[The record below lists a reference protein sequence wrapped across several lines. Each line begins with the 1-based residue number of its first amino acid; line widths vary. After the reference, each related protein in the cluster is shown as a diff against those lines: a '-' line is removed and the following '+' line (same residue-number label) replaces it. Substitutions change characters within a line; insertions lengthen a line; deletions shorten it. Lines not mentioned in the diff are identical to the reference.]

1 MFDAILFPMRPSD
14 KLLSDLDDW
23 AGRTAREP
31 EAKRFESLTSLLGRS
46 LRGIPEDLLAGIAE
60 RWSVLSRG
68 PGGEERARAWLDGA
82 CLLALMD
89 YEDDP
94 PLNQEDWS
102 EIRELFS
109 AEAETLDMDL
119 LSYVLERGF

>member
-1 MFDAILFPMRPSD
+1 MRPSD
-14 KLLSDLDDW
+14 RLLSELDEW

-31 EAKRFESLTSLLGRS
+31 EARRFESLRTLLGRS
-46 LRGIPEDLLAGIAE
+46 LRGLPDDLLSGIAE

-68 PGGEERARAWLDGA
+68 SGGSARARAWLDA
-82 CLLALMD
+82 VCLLALMD
-89 YEDDP
+89 YDDDP
-94 PLNQEDWS
+94 PLEREDWA

-119 LSYVLERGF
+119 LSYVLERVLDHGGF

>member
-1 MFDAILFPMRPSD
+1 MRPSD
-14 KLLSDLDDW
+14 RLLSDLDDW
-23 AGRTAREP
+23 ADRSAREP
-31 EAKRFESLTSLLGRS
+31 EARRFESLKALLGRS
-46 LRGIPEDLLAGIAE
+46 LRGIPGDLLDGIAE

-68 PGGEERARAWLDGA
+68 PGGQQRARAWLDGA
-82 CLLALMD
+82 CLLAFMD

-94 PLNQEDWS
+94 VLDREDWA

-119 LSYVLERGF
+119 LSYVLERVLDHGGF

>member
-1 MFDAILFPMRPSD
+1 MRPSD
-14 KLLSDLDDW
+14 RLLSELDEW
-23 AGRTAREP
+23 ADRTAREP
-31 EAKRFESLTSLLGRS
+31 EARRFESLRTLLGRS
-46 LRGIPEDLLAGIAE
+46 LRGLPDDLLSGIAE

-68 PGGEERARAWLDGA
+68 PGGSARARAWLDGV

-89 YEDDP
+89 YDDAP
-94 PLNQEDWS
+94 FLGREDWT

-119 LSYVLERGF
+119 LGYVLERVLDHGGF